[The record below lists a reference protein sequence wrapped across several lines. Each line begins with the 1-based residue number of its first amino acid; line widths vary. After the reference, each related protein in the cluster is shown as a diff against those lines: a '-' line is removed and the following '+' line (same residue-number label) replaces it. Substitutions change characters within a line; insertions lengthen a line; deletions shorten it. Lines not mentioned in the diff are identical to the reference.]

1 MSDTSAIST
10 AAPTAIERLGRR
22 TIRGVLHFGR
32 FSRFVAATFAA
43 IFTGVATWARWSRLA
58 PQLYF
63 IGTRSVPVIALTGA
77 FIGAILA
84 IEGYLQFAMIGQ
96 QDRLGG
102 VINISL
108 IKQIGPVLAA
118 VMLAGRV
125 GCSLAAELGSMRVTE
140 QLDAMRAMA
149 SDPMRVLV
157 APRVVA
163 CVVMIPALT
172 VASNLCGI
180 VGGWLVTTRFYDA
193 NPDQYWRFTAA
204 FVSWFDVFNGLL
216 KSVLFGGAIGLIACY
231 KGFHCR
237 PGAEGVGRATT
248 DTFVVSFLAI
258 IVINLVMAK
267 FLNDMDLLR
276 TGGHIESLVG
286 S

>member
-1 MSDTSAIST
+1 MVQQV
-10 AAPTAIERLGRR
+10 ERLGRR
-22 TIRGVLHFGR
+22 VTRSIVNFGR
-32 FSRFVAATFAA
+32 FSRFAAGTVSA
-43 IFTGVATWARWSRLA
+43 ITTGASAWAKWGRLA
-58 PQLYF
+58 PQLFF
-63 IGTRSVPVIALTGA
+63 IGAMSVPVIALTGA

-96 QDRLGG
+96 EDRLGG

-108 IKQIGPVLAA
+108 VKQIGPVLAA

-125 GCSLAAELGSMRVTE
+125 GCSLAAEIGSMRVTE

-149 SDPMRVLV
+149 ADPMRVLV

-180 VGGWLVTTRFYDA
+180 VGGWIVTTRFYDA
-193 NPDQYWRFTAA
+193 NPEQYWRFTAA
-204 FVSWFDVFNGLL
+204 FVSWFDVTNGLI
-216 KSVLFGGAIGLIACY
+216 KSLMFGAAIGVIACY
-231 KGFHCR
+231 KGFNCR

-248 DTFVVSFLAI
+248 DTFVVSFIAI
-258 IVINLVMAK
+258 IIINLVAAK

-276 TGGHIESLVG
+276 TGGRIESVVG
-286 S
+286 